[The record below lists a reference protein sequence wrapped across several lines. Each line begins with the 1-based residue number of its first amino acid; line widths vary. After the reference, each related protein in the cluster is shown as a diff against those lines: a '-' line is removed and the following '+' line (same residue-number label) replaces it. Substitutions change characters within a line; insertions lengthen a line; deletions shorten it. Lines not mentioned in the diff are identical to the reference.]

1 MIFKKLYL
9 TGLTLLL
16 LLSGTKAS
24 FAETVMEKVSRT
36 GVLTVG
42 VNVNLVPYS
51 YVNDKGELDGFSLN
65 IVNLVKAELEKQTGK
80 PIALEIVEADSV
92 ADRIPKILTGEIDIS
107 CDTPF
112 TWRRDKYVD
121 FSVSYSV
128 SGIRLIVPN
137 NSTLGTPESLINKK
151 IAVIPNNVNQKAIAI
166 TQPQAQLVPF
176 NTLEE
181 GLNALKEG
189 KVDAVAGDGILLD
202 GLRQQMDLANVKI
215 VPESPYASYGI
226 SCMVGQHDPTFL
238 RLINYTIVKL
248 MEGYLAG
255 DKEAVAIINRWVGK
269 DGVVNIDEKAIR
281 DFFNFTLITHE
292 QIPDD
297 L

>member
-9 TGLTLLL
+9 TGLTVLL

-166 TQPQAQLVPF
+166 TQPKAQLVPF

-202 GLRQQMDLANVKI
+202 GLRQQMDLANVKL
-215 VPESPYASYGI
+215 VPESPLASYGI